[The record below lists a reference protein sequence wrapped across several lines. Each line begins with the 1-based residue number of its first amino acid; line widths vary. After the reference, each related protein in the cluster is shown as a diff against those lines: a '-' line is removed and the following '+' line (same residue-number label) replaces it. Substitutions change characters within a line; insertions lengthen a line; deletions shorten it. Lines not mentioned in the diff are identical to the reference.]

1 MEKRIITTDVTEEDF
16 SLEGNLRP
24 QTLDDYIGQEKTKS
38 TLKVYIEAAKQRHD
52 ALDHVLFYGPPGL
65 GKTTLSG
72 IIANEMGV
80 HMKVTSGPAIEK
92 PGEMAAILTDLLRF
106 QTDQVSRL
114 ASLVRTLLEMSDL
127 QSIPREDHIELAPL
141 ADEIVADL
149 TPLAQRRSITLF
161 QECEDVSIKGSD
173 TLIYRL
179 LFNLVENGIKYNT
192 PGGSVHITI
201 RQKKSSAVLRVADT
215 GCGIPEE
222 YRTSVFQPFFRVDKS
237 RSREMGG
244 VGLGLAL
251 VREIA
256 LLHGGTVTAEPAD
269 GHGTVFTVTLP
280 IQA

>member
-1 MEKRIITTDVTEEDF
+1 MRLLLIEDEPTLRESVAKKLRRSGYETDDC
-16 SLEGNLRP
+16 G
-24 QTLDDYIGQEKTKS
+24 DG
-38 TLKVYIEAAKQRHD
+38 EAALELLAAERYD
-52 ALDHVLFYGPPGL
+52 LVLLDLNLPKVDGMTVL
-65 GKTTLSG
+65 
-72 IIANEMGV
+72 
-80 HMKVTSGPAIEK
+80 
-92 PGEMAAILTDLLRF
+92 
-106 QTDQVSRL
+106 
-114 ASLVRTLLEMSDL
+114 RTLLEMSDL

-201 RQKKSSAVLRVADT
+201 QQKKRSAVLRVADT

-256 LLHGGTVTAEPAD
+256 LLHSGTVTAEPAD
-269 GHGTVFTVTLP
+269 GQGTVFTVTLP